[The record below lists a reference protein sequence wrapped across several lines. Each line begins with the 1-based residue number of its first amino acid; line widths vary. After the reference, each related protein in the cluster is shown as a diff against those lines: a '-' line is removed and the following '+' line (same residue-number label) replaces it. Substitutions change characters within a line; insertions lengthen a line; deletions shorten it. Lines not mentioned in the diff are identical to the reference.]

1 MSKSMKMHLALLLCL
16 VLCLSLFP
24 TAYAEEGDT
33 EPAAEETAEADVVEE
48 EDAAVPAETEDVIP
62 EAEEEALIAE
72 EETTGERQ
80 KSADGLPKL
89 AAPSDLRW
97 ESSEYP
103 CSISYK
109 VNQHRDQYQFQ
120 YSLYKVGIAEP
131 LASYVCP
138 FGPNIDF
145 ITVCNILDSYDY
157 CFRDK
162 IIDNGSGDYYIGV
175 RSCGDGVEYSDS
187 DEVQTSVW
195 HYEKPSASLPQLE
208 KPTLNGITATV
219 PFPADLEYA
228 TGVDMDI
235 CFSRTAEEEPYRAWL
250 VSLTIDPGYHD
261 SLQQWDINDAC
272 LEWNGPGYYSVR
284 FRLLSKDITR
294 YNDGPWSE
302 WSEPSNV
309 TEIQTELRRQLQQ
322 IAGNADGMSND
333 EIRASVQELNSYSL
347 KAAMVTDQDNSGPVA
362 AMAALDEKLGGTPIT
377 VAPEM
382 NGSFGADE
390 ISVVGAQLNTPQAAD
405 KPIGFV
411 LEKPKYNDVVPA
423 MYNSSI
429 AVKFSMDLEN
439 TNTGGMLAVPV
450 KVTLPIPAGINPAF
464 LAVLHYHTAGGEP
477 EAIHPYVFQE
487 NGKYYASFVLSSFSD
502 FIFTET
508 LNDSDE
514 AVAGFVRRGYSL
526 ILGRGADEGGLN
538 YWMDQLKS
546 GQLTGAGFVKGFL
559 DSDEFRA
566 KGASDT
572 EVISIFYRVMMD
584 REPDAGGMAYWMSIL
599 DKGVS
604 YAYIINGFAASDE
617 FGGICAASGITPGS
631 VPLTEA
637 RDQNAQVTAF
647 VNRNYLYALRR
658 KGEPDG
664 LNDWTGKLLNKV
676 QTPKQV
682 ANDFVFSKECIGRGL
697 NDRDF
702 VEMLYHLYMGRDP
715 DEGGLNYWVS
725 ELNAGTPREEAAAG
739 FADSPEFREI
749 VKSYGL

>member
-1 MSKSMKMHLALLLCL
+1 M
-16 VLCLSLFP
+16 
-24 TAYAEEGDT
+24 
-33 EPAAEETAEADVVEE
+33 
-48 EDAAVPAETEDVIP
+48 
-62 EAEEEALIAE
+62 
-72 EETTGERQ
+72 
-80 KSADGLPKL
+80 
-89 AAPSDLRW
+89 
-97 ESSEYP
+97 
-103 CSISYK
+103 
-109 VNQHRDQYQFQ
+109 
-120 YSLYKVGIAEP
+120 
-131 LASYVCP
+131 
-138 FGPNIDF
+138 
-145 ITVCNILDSYDY
+145 
-157 CFRDK
+157 
-162 IIDNGSGDYYIGV
+162 
-175 RSCGDGVEYSDS
+175 
-187 DEVQTSVW
+187 
-195 HYEKPSASLPQLE
+195 PQLE

-219 PFPADLEYA
+219 PSPAELEYA

-235 CFSRTAEEEPYRAWL
+235 RFSRTAEEEPYRAWL

-390 ISVVGAQLNTPQAAD
+390 ISVVGAQLNTPQAAG

-429 AVKFSMDLEN
+429 AVRFSMDLEN

-538 YWMDQLKS
+538 YWMNQLKS

-617 FGGICAASGITPGS
+617 FGDICAASGITPGS

-647 VNRNYLYALRR
+647 VNRNYLYALQR

-664 LNDWTGKLLNKV
+664 LNYWAGELLNKTK
-676 QTPKQV
+676 TPQQ
-682 ANDFVFSKECIGRGL
+682 AADEFVFSKECINRGL

-715 DEGGLNYWVS
+715 DEGGLQYWIS
-725 ELNAGTPREEAAAG
+725 ELDAGKPREEAAAG
-739 FADSPEFREI
+739 FARSQEFKDI
-749 VKSYGL
+749 VISYGLPVWDPDIVFSTTDMFGKQYTDSIFADADVTMLNLWAYWCPPCIGELKDLQKLQDNYAKRGFQVFGVSEGSWNEQNIKEFQRQGIKYPSLILTESLDRALYTGSIPTTIFVDREGRILCSEPYIGARSYNVWARIVESYLG